1 VSRRPP
7 VLVIGLT
14 VGDFLL
20 WNWSLNAGHDVLALI
35 SGLTL
40 PPLAL
45 MSAWMLAMGAMRAIA
60 AATRFMRR
68 ARTAPAPQPAR
79 RSAGARRAARPAHGG
94 SAPPSERSGKIA
106 A

>member
-14 VGDFLL
+14 VGDYLL
-20 WNWSLNAGHDVLALI
+20 WNWSLNAGHDVLALV

-45 MSAWMLAMGAMRAIA
+45 MSAWVLVMGAMRAVA
-60 AATRFMRR
+60 AVARFARR
-68 ARTAPAPQPAR
+68 PRSAPPQPAR
-79 RSAGARRAARPAHGG
+79 RSAGARRAAPHPARGG
-94 SAPPSERSGKIA
+94 AAAPSERSGKIA